1 MEKEFCS
8 YPISLKLKEL
18 GFDEKCFAIYDAYQ
32 DNRLV
37 YLSEDGRNPSGT
49 IKTNESMDFS
59 CLAPLYQQV
68 IDWFREMCCIFI
80 EIEVGDFFDT
90 YAKSYSYQA
99 TCKVFKSGELDG
111 IALVRNEQNNHIFYS
126 YYKARENAILKA
138 MSIMQARILP

>member
-1 MEKEFCS
+1 MQKQFVNYE
-8 YPISLKLKEL
+8 IALKLKEL

-37 YLSEDGRNPSGT
+37 YLSEDGRSASGT

-68 IDWFREMCCIFI
+68 VDWFREMCCIFI
-80 EIEVGDFFDT
+80 EIEVGDFFDI
-90 YAKSYSYQA
+90 YAESYLYQA

-126 YYKARENAILKA
+126 YYEARENAILKA
-138 MSIMQARILP
+138 IELCQNKKY